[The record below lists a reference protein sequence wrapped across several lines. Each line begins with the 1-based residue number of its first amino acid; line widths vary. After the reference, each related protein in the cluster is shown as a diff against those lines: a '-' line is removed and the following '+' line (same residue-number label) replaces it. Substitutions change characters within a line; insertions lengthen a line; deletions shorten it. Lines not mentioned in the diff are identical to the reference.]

1 MRHENEG
8 VSNTNVCAVAGDA
21 GFRYHYYSNVFYI
34 FICMSQSLC
43 TLCTILYKIINGQ

>member
-21 GFRYHYYSNVFYI
+21 GFRYHYYSNVFHI
-34 FICMSQSLC
+34 FICMSV
-43 TLCTILYKIINGQ
+43 IVYFVYDFV